1 MSVCKVEKQ
10 LKVTKSSGK
19 SMTYVQTL
27 DIMNSMN
34 TQRTKLCK
42 YYIGSSTAEMRMQST
57 DASHNYADT
66 DWYFQ
71 HYAFTRLGCFVSDR

>member
-34 TQRTKLCK
+34 KQRTKLCK
-42 YYIGSSTAEMRMQST
+42 YYIGSSTAEMRIQST
-57 DASHNYADT
+57 DASHNSADT
-66 DWYFQ
+66 DWYFNTMYSQ
-71 HYAFTRLGCFVSDR
+71 D